1 MKNPGISV
9 GGASR
14 LRKAIEAEVQ
24 REYAQELAAAKSFR
38 QRLAIKEKFRNEA
51 KERMK
56 RVASPYALY
65 SSQRLGGFFKV

>member
-1 MKNPGISV
+1 MKNIGISV
-9 GGASR
+9 GGEGR

-24 REYAQELAAAKSFR
+24 REYAQELAVAKSFR

-51 KERMK
+51 KERMR

-65 SSQRLGGFFKV
+65 SSLRLGGFFGD

>member
-1 MKNPGISV
+1 MKNIGISV
-9 GGASR
+9 GGERS
-14 LRKAIEAEVQ
+14 LRKAIEAQVQ
-24 REYAQELAAAKSFR
+24 REYAQELSSAKGFR
-38 QRLAIKEKFRNEA
+38 QRLAVKEKFRNEA